1 MQLKITQVIKQLTE
15 IYQQHDK
22 VDFGVQFWGGGNK
35 EYAPTDQNLKLK
47 LMQDPFGFV
56 VIHTRYDETEI
67 KTICDTCINSINN
80 ICKISNNPIIIDK
93 RVCGIGYE
101 KREEMEL

>member
-1 MQLKITQVIKQLTE
+1 MKITQVIKQLNE

-22 VDFGVQFWGGGNK
+22 VDFEVQFWNGNK
-35 EYAPTDQNLKLK
+35 EYTTTGQNFKL
-47 LMQDPFGFV
+47 LQDPFGFV
-56 VIHTRYDETEI
+56 VIHTRYEGVEI

-80 ICKISNNPIIIDK
+80 ICKISNNPILIDK

>member
-1 MQLKITQVIKQLTE
+1 MKITQVIKQLNE

-22 VDFGVQFWGGGNK
+22 IDFEVQFWGGGNR
-35 EYAPTDQNLKLK
+35 EYAPTDQKLK
-47 LMQDPFGFV
+47 LLQDPFGMV
-56 VIHTRYDETEI
+56 VIHTRYNETEI

-80 ICKISNNPIIIDK
+80 ICKISNSPILIDK

-101 KREEMEL
+101 KLEERNCNNE